1 MSGRHWDGTVTHWSR
16 KHSKHQQNLDE
27 VFFPSVRVAPI
38 VECVEFDYFAVL
50 WQFGDVSILLC
61 SYEHWISVMVENLHV
76 NCHRKIA
83 KTKVDDINVAICR
96 RKLVFLQLLGKL
108 LRSFITSHRLSTEI
122 TFARRYRM
130 NYTFLSILI
139 DTKCEQ
145 KEKSIYYDSLY
156 SNEVDYCKKTHIS
169 LWPSPFPRHWLH
181 HVSFLL
187 LTYSVQWRY
196 NLFQRPNQLCI
207 ASVSHSFADPIGF
220 LFLSPGNRTP

>member
-122 TFARRYRM
+122 TFSRQYRM
-130 NYTFLSILI
+130 NYKFLSILI
-139 DTKCEQ
+139 DMWTKG
-145 KEKSIYYDSLY
+145 KIHLLRFSIFEWSRLLQEN
-156 SNEVDYCKKTHIS
+156 SHFVVTIT
-169 LWPSPFPRHWLH
+169 
-181 HVSFLL
+181 VSTP
-187 LTYSVQWRY
+187 LTSSCFIFTFDIFRSVT
-196 NLFQRPNQLCI
+196 
-207 ASVSHSFADPIGF
+207 V
-220 LFLSPGNRTP
+220 